1 MDTADGAFETGVVY
15 RDDNLARLA
24 TFPAACVDLIYLDP
38 PFFSGRSH
46 GTFADSWAGGLAD
59 YVAWME
65 PRLRELHRVL
75 RPTGSIF
82 LHCDWHA
89 GHRLR
94 VLLDRVFG
102 AGPAHFRNAVVWH
115 YGGRGAKAVSGQ
127 LPRNHDVLLWYSKG
141 RGWTYH
147 RQYTEHL
154 LTEAQARRSGYRVDE
169 SGRWFTTAPR
179 GDYTDDSIAALEREG
194 RIHRTRTGKVRVKYF
209 LEPRGRLLVERRLVG
224 DVWSDIPDAMHL
236 PAEER
241 LGYPTQKP
249 LALLRRVIETA
260 GNPGDVV
267 LDPCCGCGTAVAAA
281 HQTGRRW
288 VGIDVSPAA
297 VALMRRRLAALG
309 VAGRFVDAAT
319 QDDGPGGPHRNGATN
334 RGASSVSAGST

>member
-1 MDTADGAFETGVVY
+1 VGPAGGRFETGVLY
-15 RDDNLARLA
+15 PDDNLARLA
-24 TFPAACVDLIYLDP
+24 TFPTACVDLVYLDP
-38 PFFSGRSH
+38 PFFSGRNH
-46 GTFADSWAGGLAD
+46 CAGVGAFADRWEGGLEN

-75 RPTGSIF
+75 RAAGSIF

-89 GHRLR
+89 GHHLR

-102 AGPAHFRNAVVWH
+102 AGPAHFRNEVAWH

-127 LPRNHDVLLWYSKG
+127 FPRNHDVLLWYSKG
-141 RGWTYH
+141 RGWTYN

-154 LTEAQARRSGYRVDE
+154 LTERQARRAGYRVDDA
-169 SGRWFTTAPR
+169 GRWFTTAPR
-179 GDYTDDSIAALEREG
+179 GDYTDASIAALDGAG

-209 LEPRGRLLVERRLVG
+209 LEARGRLLVERRLIG

-236 PAEER
+236 PADER

-249 LALLRRVIETA
+249 LALVRRVIETA
-260 GNPGDVV
+260 SNPGDVV

-288 VGIDVSPAA
+288 VGIDVSPTALA
-297 VALMRRRLAALG
+297 VMRRRLEVLG
-309 VAGRFVDAAT
+309 VAARFVDALHEAPVGE
-319 QDDGPGGPHRNGATN
+319 DVDPIRRAHIREA
-334 RGASSVSAGST
+334 V